1 MSEVTQ
7 PDAAETNDDEKGLHT
22 VTTLGDDEPSEA
34 DQHQAELDA
43 ANERADR
50 YARELFAAR
59 VTATGRLADA
69 TDLPFSAE
77 LLDDPDALTEAITA
91 LLAAKPHLASRK
103 PAWGDLGA
111 GQTKTTDSGPTFADL
126 FR

>member
-1 MSEVTQ
+1 MSETTQ
-7 PDAAETNDDEKGLHT
+7 PVAAETTETNDDERQ
-22 VTTLGDDEPSEA
+22 DDAQPSEV
-34 DQHQAELDA
+34 DHKAELDA

-50 YARELFAAR
+50 YARELFTAR
-59 VTATGRLADA
+59 VTATGRLADP
-69 TDLPFSAE
+69 TDLPFNAE
-77 LLDDPDALTEAITA
+77 LLDSADALTEAIAA

>member
-1 MSEVTQ
+1 MSETTQ
-7 PDAAETNDDEKGLHT
+7 PDAAETTETHDDERQ
-22 VTTLGDDEPSEA
+22 DDAQPSEV
-34 DQHQAELDA
+34 DHKAELDA
-43 ANERADR
+43 ANDRADR
-50 YARELFAAR
+50 YARELFTAR
-59 VTATGRLADA
+59 VTATGRLADP
-69 TDLPFSAE
+69 TDLPFNAE
-77 LLDDPDALTEAITA
+77 LLDSADALAEAIAA

>member
-1 MSEVTQ
+1 MSETTQ
-7 PDAAETNDDEKGLHT
+7 PDAAETTETNDNERQ
-22 VTTLGDDEPSEA
+22 DDAQPSEV
-34 DQHQAELDA
+34 DHKAELDA
-43 ANERADR
+43 ANARADK
-50 YARELFAAR
+50 YARELFTAR
-59 VTATGRLADA
+59 VTATGRLADP

-77 LLDDPDALTEAITA
+77 LLDSADGLTEAIAA

-111 GQTKTTDSGPTFADL
+111 GQTRTTDSGPTFADL